1 MNLRLYH
8 IIVLMLLSFI
18 PIVTIAQDD
27 SPQNFYLEK
36 AKQSTVD
43 QVQLDFA
50 VPDNPAFKSLGK
62 DPSNI
67 LRPSSAKDLALQFGN
82 FTGNGSFII
91 PKDFSLE
98 VAPGLL
104 LKPWYTLNDYQN
116 KSGLRFLSKLR
127 ISLGTASDDETH
139 ANSMAAG
146 IHLTLLDN
154 SDFRNDTAF
163 LKKYIF
169 DKQDRFTISWKKYR
183 DEIIVQK
190 GLTIEQYDALS
201 QQDKDAILNQAK
213 QNVGYE
219 LDTIISNALVAY
231 KKQNWNAS
239 KIDFAYSLLSQ
250 SGDSLISDARIQKH
264 SFWLTAAL
272 KPGRNNNWGQLLIGI
287 NNNIIRANN
296 KFYNEFNGNL
306 RFYAGANRVKGFIE
320 TQYQNLDN
328 PIERQNSLY
337 AQIGLEVAVLKSIWL
352 HFGTGILNA
361 LDGSKRSELI
371 SNLNLYFSFPENF
384 SLFK

>member
-1 MNLRLYH
+1 MKLCLYH
-8 IIVLMLLSFI
+8 IIVLIPLYFI
-18 PIVTIAQDD
+18 PFVTIAQDD
-27 SPQNFYLEK
+27 NPQNFYIEK

-67 LRPSSAKDLALQFGN
+67 LRPSSVKDLALQFGN
-82 FTGNGSFII
+82 FTGNGSFVI

-116 KSGLRFLSKLR
+116 KSGIRFLSKLR
-127 ISLGTASDDETH
+127 LSVGAASDDETH
-139 ANSMAAG
+139 TSSLAAG

-154 SDFRNDTAF
+154 SDFRRDTEF
-163 LKKYIF
+163 LRKYIF
-169 DKQDRFTISWKKYR
+169 EKQDRFTVSWKKYR
-183 DEIIVQK
+183 DAIIVQK
-190 GLTIEQYDALS
+190 GLTIEQYEALP

-213 QNVGYE
+213 ESVGYE
-219 LDTIISNALVAY
+219 LDTIFTNALAVY
-231 KKQNWNAS
+231 KKQKWNAS

-250 SGDSLISDARIQKH
+250 SGDSLISNARIQKH
-264 SFWLTAAL
+264 SFWLSVAL
-272 KPGRNNNWGQLLIGI
+272 KPGKNNNWGQLLIGI
-287 NNNIIRANN
+287 NNNVVRAEN

-320 TQYQNLDN
+320 AQYQNLDN
-328 PIERQNSLY
+328 PIERQKTLY

-352 HFGTGILNA
+352 HFGTGVLNA
-361 LDGSKRSELI
+361 LDGSKKSELI

-384 SLFK
+384 RLF

>member
-1 MNLRLYH
+1 MKLCLYH
-8 IIVLMLLSFI
+8 IIVLIPLYFI
-18 PIVTIAQDD
+18 PFVTIAQDD
-27 SPQNFYLEK
+27 NPQNFYIEK

-67 LRPSSAKDLALQFGN
+67 LRPSSVKDLALQFGN
-82 FTGNGSFII
+82 FTGNGSFVI

-116 KSGLRFLSKLR
+116 KSGIRFLSKLR
-127 ISLGTASDDETH
+127 LSVGAASDDETH
-139 ANSMAAG
+139 TSSLAAG
-146 IHLTLLDN
+146 IHITLLDN
-154 SDFRNDTAF
+154 SDFRRDTEF
-163 LKKYIF
+163 LRKYIF
-169 DKQDRFTISWKKYR
+169 EKQDRFTVSWKKYR
-183 DEIIVQK
+183 DAIIVQK
-190 GLTIEQYDALS
+190 GLTIEQYEALP
-201 QQDKDAILNQAK
+201 QQDKDAILDQAK
-213 QNVGYE
+213 ERVGYE
-219 LDTIISNALVAY
+219 LDTIFTNALAVY
-231 KKQNWNAS
+231 KKQKWNAS

-250 SGDSLISDARIQKH
+250 SGDSLISNARIQKH
-264 SFWLTAAL
+264 SFWLSVAL
-272 KPGRNNNWGQLLIGI
+272 KPGKNNNWGQLLIGI
-287 NNNIIRANN
+287 NNNVVRAEN

-320 TQYQNLDN
+320 AQYQNLDN
-328 PIERQNSLY
+328 PIERQKTLY

-352 HFGTGILNA
+352 HFGTGVLNA
-361 LDGSKRSELI
+361 LDGSKKSELI

-384 SLFK
+384 RLF

>member
-1 MNLRLYH
+1 MKLCLYH
-8 IIVLMLLSFI
+8 IIVLIPLYFI
-18 PIVTIAQDD
+18 PFVTIAQDD
-27 SPQNFYLEK
+27 NPQNFYIEK

-67 LRPSSAKDLALQFGN
+67 LRPSSVKDLALQFGN
-82 FTGNGSFII
+82 FTGNGSFVI

-116 KSGLRFLSKLR
+116 KSGIRFLSKLR
-127 ISLGTASDDETH
+127 LSVGAASDDETH
-139 ANSMAAG
+139 TSSLAAG

-154 SDFRNDTAF
+154 SDFRRDTEF
-163 LKKYIF
+163 LRKYIF
-169 DKQDRFTISWKKYR
+169 EKQDRFTVSWKKYR
-183 DEIIVQK
+183 DAIIVQK
-190 GLTIEQYDALS
+190 GLTIEQYEALP
-201 QQDKDAILNQAK
+201 QQDKDAILDQAK
-213 QNVGYE
+213 ERVGYE
-219 LDTIISNALVAY
+219 LDTIFTNALAVY
-231 KKQNWNAS
+231 KKQKWNAS

-250 SGDSLISDARIQKH
+250 SGDSLISNARIQKH
-264 SFWLTAAL
+264 SFWLSVAL
-272 KPGRNNNWGQLLIGI
+272 KPGKNNNWGQLLIGI
-287 NNNIIRANN
+287 NNNVVRAEN

-320 TQYQNLDN
+320 AQYQNLDN
-328 PIERQNSLY
+328 PIERQKTLY

-352 HFGTGILNA
+352 HFGTGVLNA
-361 LDGSKRSELI
+361 LDGSKKSELI

-384 SLFK
+384 RLF

>member
-1 MNLRLYH
+1 MKLCLYH
-8 IIVLMLLSFI
+8 IIVLIPLYFI
-18 PIVTIAQDD
+18 PFVTIAQDD
-27 SPQNFYLEK
+27 NPQNFYIEK

-67 LRPSSAKDLALQFGN
+67 LRPSSVKDLALQFGN
-82 FTGNGSFII
+82 FTGNGSFVI

-116 KSGLRFLSKLR
+116 KSGIRFLSKLR
-127 ISLGTASDDETH
+127 ISVGAASDDETH
-139 ANSMAAG
+139 TSSLAAG
-146 IHLTLLDN
+146 IHVTLLDN
-154 SDFRNDTAF
+154 SDFRKDTAF
-163 LKKYIF
+163 LRKYIF
-169 DKQDRFTISWKKYR
+169 EKQDRFTISWKKYR
-183 DEIIVQK
+183 DAIIVQK
-190 GLTIEQYDALS
+190 GLTIEQYEALP
-201 QQDKDAILNQAK
+201 QQDKDAILDQAK
-213 QNVGYE
+213 ERVGYE
-219 LDTIISNALVAY
+219 LDTIFTNALAVY
-231 KKQNWNAS
+231 KKQKWNAS

-250 SGDSLISDARIQKH
+250 SGDSLISNARIQKH
-264 SFWLTAAL
+264 SFWLSVAL
-272 KPGRNNNWGQLLIGI
+272 KPGKNNNWGQLLIGI
-287 NNNIIRANN
+287 NNNVVRAEN

-320 TQYQNLDN
+320 AQYQNLDN
-328 PIERQNSLY
+328 PIERQKTLY

-352 HFGTGILNA
+352 HFGTGVLNA
-361 LDGSKRSELI
+361 LDGSKKSELI

-384 SLFK
+384 RLF